1 MARTNGSTASSKKAG
16 TQQQEGSEPSPG
28 EGKPSGFFSKR
39 DSLAVPERARLQIAH
54 VLAASSLEDVEL
66 KVDCPSCGEAILVD
80 ANDARVLGAAL
91 GWQPIH
97 QDVHPRHAEL
107 EEGRDVRERH
117 IESVMRTRTPSVR
130 STIAI
135 GLLPELFEQS
145 GAPCVVVVDDED
157 RPLGVVSPLDLFR
170 EVGTHGPGSI
180 AGLKLLDV
188 SKTQVLYL
196 RTDTRVSSAL
206 RLFAEQDPEFIVAV
220 NDAGKFAGVVSPAD
234 LLSFLTR

>member
-1 MARTNGSTASSKKAG
+1 MTRTNGSIAHTKSD
-16 TQQQEGSEPSPG
+16 EPNEPERSVSDA
-28 EGKPSGFFSKR
+28 KPSGFFPKR

-54 VLAASSLEDVEL
+54 VLAANKLEDVEL

-80 ANDARVLGAAL
+80 ANDAKVLGAAL
-91 GWQPIH
+91 GWQPI
-97 QDVHPRHAEL
+97 R
-107 EEGRDVRERH
+107 EEARVRPPGLDEARDVRERH
-117 IESVMRTRTPSVR
+117 IESVMRTDAPSVR
-130 STIAI
+130 STTAI

-145 GAPCVVVVDDED
+145 GAPCVVVVDEEE

-206 RLFAEQDPEFIVAV
+206 RLFAEQNPEFIVAV

-234 LLSFLTR
+234 LLAFLTR